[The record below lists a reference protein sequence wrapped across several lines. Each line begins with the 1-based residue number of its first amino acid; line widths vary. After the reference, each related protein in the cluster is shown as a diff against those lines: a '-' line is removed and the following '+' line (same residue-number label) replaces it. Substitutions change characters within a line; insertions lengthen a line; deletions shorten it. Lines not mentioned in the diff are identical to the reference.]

1 MFGNFLVTP
10 AWAVE
15 FLRLII
21 DTPEGSAIRRE
32 EREGTH
38 ADREVKRTRPSML
51 QEKYFGIH

>member
-1 MFGNFLVTP
+1 MFGNFLVTL

-32 EREGTH
+32 EREGAH
-38 ADREVKRTRPSML
+38 ADREVKRTRPSIL
-51 QEKYFGIH
+51 QKKYF